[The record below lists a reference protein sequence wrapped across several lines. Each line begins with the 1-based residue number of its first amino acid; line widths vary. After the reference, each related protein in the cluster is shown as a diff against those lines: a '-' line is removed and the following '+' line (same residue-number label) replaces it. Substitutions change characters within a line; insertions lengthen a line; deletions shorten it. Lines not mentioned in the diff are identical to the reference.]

1 MKTAIYFDH
10 LYFQTLEQAHR
21 LALPFL
27 NQVCEK
33 YQALSLGP
41 ITSEIL
47 EKIAAGDFSG
57 IKTATEANVECELK
71 KTGIKNR
78 SILDSLRQTAFDEF
92 EDFKATASQLMAK
105 VMGYAYFTSR
115 NHYPLEIRHFS
126 IREGMAHLTE
136 EDLQRLKDEYCT
148 DYLETDLQIQVW
160 EKLQN
165 AAAALTEVTSLL
177 KENGIQV
184 PIFFTDGT
192 PGLISAE
199 DHEVQIHGE
208 LIHAVK

>member
-1 MKTAIYFDH
+1 MKTTVYFDR
-10 LYFQTLEQAHR
+10 LYFQTLEQAHQ

-57 IKTATEANVECELK
+57 IKTATEAILEADLK
-71 KTGIKNR
+71 KSGFKTKAIIR
-78 SILDSLRQTAFDEF
+78 DLRASAAIEF
-92 EDFKATASQLMAK
+92 EEFKSTASQLMAK
-105 VMGYAYFTSR
+105 VQGYAYFSSTG
-115 NHYPLEIRHFS
+115 HYPIEIRHFS

-192 PGLISAE
+192 PGFISAE